1 MIIEMIGYLG
11 SILVVVSILMTS
23 IVKLRIVNMLGSG
36 ISMVYALMIRSY
48 PIAFMNLCLVIINI
62 YNLIKLRKSK
72 KHCMKND

>member
-23 IVKLRIVNMLGSG
+23 IVKLRIVNMLGSS
-36 ISMVYALMIRSY
+36 ISMVYALMIQSY

-62 YNLIKLRKSK
+62 YNLMKLRKCK
-72 KHCMKND
+72 KCCMQND